1 MSSFPP
7 APPGPPG
14 WPPGPPGP
22 PGQSGTP
29 GQSSGPYDQTVNA
42 YSQPADP
49 YGTASQPSG
58 PYGQPASPYGPVGQA
73 PAPPAP
79 YGPVGQPPAAPYGP
93 PVGQPM
99 PQQGNQTH
107 DPVVQ
112 FLHLA
117 LSGFGYNFYNTKN
130 QARSD
135 DLLVRAKASG
145 FLTDASSAL
154 RTLADEYHRRY
165 VPPLT
170 REHPEPPREALAA
183 LDDMRLLQEEIGT
196 LETHVRAMSVPTA
209 DHIWERFRAELPT
222 LRQLMQFDLD
232 LVRGAQNF
240 FQQVSGMSAD
250 TWTPAQAHELRAML
264 RWLSQVAQAREHFLR
279 MPT

>member
-1 MSSFPP
+1 
-7 APPGPPG
+7 
-14 WPPGPPGP
+14 
-22 PGQSGTP
+22 
-29 GQSSGPYDQTVNA
+29 
-42 YSQPADP
+42 
-49 YGTASQPSG
+49 
-58 PYGQPASPYGPVGQA
+58 
-73 PAPPAP
+73 
-79 YGPVGQPPAAPYGP
+79 
-93 PVGQPM
+93 M

-170 REHPEPPREALAA
+170 REHPDPPREALAA
-183 LDDMRLLQEEIGT
+183 LDDLRLLQEEIGT

-240 FQQVSGMSAD
+240 FQQASAMSAD
-250 TWTPAQAHELRAML
+250 TWTQAQAHELRSML
-264 RWLSQVAQAREHFLR
+264 RWLTQVAQAREQFLR

>member
-22 PGQSGTP
+22 PGQSGSP

-42 YSQPADP
+42 YNQPADP
-49 YGTASQPSG
+49 YGTAGQPSS
-58 PYGQPASPYGPVGQA
+58 PYGQPANPYGPVGQP

-79 YGPVGQPPAAPYGP
+79 YGPIGQPPAAPYGP
-93 PVGQPM
+93 PAGQPM

-240 FQQVSGMSAD
+240 FQQVSAMRAD
-250 TWTPAQAHELRAML
+250 TWTPAQAHELRSML
-264 RWLSQVAQAREHFLR
+264 RWLSQVAQAREQFLR